1 MIYNVSTLLSKP
13 IGEIRRH
20 EFSLKS
26 FNTGNESFFNLE
38 CNLKMIKT
46 HKNILVYG
54 DISTDLEDICNR
66 CLVPIKIGIKTSFE
80 EEFIS
85 LYNTTTN
92 NFDDYYEED
101 LNSYIIDKNNELDL
115 SKILKDH
122 LISIIPIK
130 KLCKITCLGKCTLC
144 AINLNLEKCNC
155 N

>member
-1 MIYNVSTLLSKP
+1 M
-13 IGEIRRH
+13 GEIRRY
-20 EFSLKS
+20 EFTLVYL
-26 FNTGNESFFNLE
+26 NTGNEFFSNLE
-38 CNLKMIKT
+38 CKLKMMKT

-54 DISTDLEDICNR
+54 EINADLKDKCNR
-66 CLVPIKIGIKTSFE
+66 CLVSINIDINTSFE

-85 LYNTTTN
+85 LYNITTN
-92 NFDDYYEED
+92 NFDNYYEEE

-130 KLCKITCLGKCTLC
+130 KLCKITCLGRCTLC

-155 N
+155 S